1 MMSGLGHVEESMAFD
16 DVLEELT
23 PADRMRVL
31 ALADRKTYAD
41 GEIIVEQRVE
51 NRSIFFILDGELVIF
66 CSSPT
71 LSDPEAHVEVARL
84 GIGSVVGEM
93 SLLTNAVTSARVVAE
108 GPVTLLTLSH
118 RTLMDLVSTEP
129 ALMARFYRSLAVTL
143 AHRLTAANEAA
154 AQNSQAFD

>member
-1 MMSGLGHVEESMAFD
+1 MV
-16 DVLEELT
+16 
-23 PADRMRVL
+23 
-31 ALADRKTYAD
+31 
-41 GEIIVEQRVE
+41 VEQRVE
-51 NRSIFFILDGELVIF
+51 NRSLFFILDGELAIL

-71 LSDPEAHVEVARL
+71 LTDPDAHIEVARL

-93 SLLTNAVTSARVVAE
+93 SFLTDSVTSARVVAE
-108 GPVTLLTLSH
+108 GDATLLTLSH

-143 AHRLTAANEAA
+143 AHRLTAANEVA